1 MPLLNEQSR
10 RKRNLIIIS
19 GILFVLAAVGAL
31 SFEMRTPELPVASN
45 IVVFAL
51 FNLNLIVFLLL
62 LVLLFRNLVK
72 LWVERRQQVIGAK
85 FKTKLVFAFLSLS
98 LAPAILIFIIAS
110 NFINKSIEGWFKPQV
125 ERPLDQALSVAQAYY
140 HNLEATALRHGQ
152 KISRVIERERLL
164 DESRRE
170 VLAAYLVEQ
179 QDQLGI
185 STLTVF
191 KANGQEVV
199 HVKDPG
205 LGDVATRDVSESQI
219 RRGLTGQEVTTVR
232 ELSSGDLVEALVP
245 IWSPRPSGA
254 ASVGER
260 QPTGVV
266 VVGTHVSERL
276 EAKIRGISQAFQ
288 GYKQIRLLKNPIK
301 GIYIL
306 LFLLLTLIIVFSFTW
321 FGLYLA
327 RGITGPI
334 EQLAEGTREVAAG
347 NLSYKVQARADD
359 ELGVLVQSFNR
370 MTDDLSESKRRL
382 EEAYLDLQDK
392 HTELEDRRRYT
403 ETVLEAVTTGVVS
416 FDPENRLTTMNRAA
430 ARMFGLDGAATVGR
444 PLDEIFASGD
454 LRDVVMLVQRV
465 RRARTSS
472 VEQELHVRGR
482 SGSVSLLA
490 SATALRGP
498 EGVYA
503 GAVLVFD
510 DLTELLKAQRLAAWR
525 EVAQRIAHE
534 IKNPL
539 TPIQLSAQ
547 RLRRRLARDPGQ
559 DQRLV
564 IECTET
570 IIQEVDGLK
579 RLVDEFS
586 RFARMPALAPRPTD
600 IRPVVEA
607 VASLYRESHPAL
619 RLTTRYPE
627 SLPLLE
633 VDPDHIKRAVLNL
646 VDNAV
651 EAVGGAGNVDVEVVN
666 TPDGGSVQLIVND
679 DGPGISAADKEKLFL
694 PYFSTK
700 TNGMGLGLP
709 IVHEIVLEHGGTIRM
724 EDNAP
729 RGSRFILGLPV
740 LRTAVPVEA
749 QA

>member
-1 MPLLNEQSR
+1 MPLLSEQSR
-10 RKRNLIIIS
+10 RKRNLVLIS
-19 GILFVLAAVGAL
+19 GTLLILAVAGAL
-31 SFEMRTPELPVASN
+31 SLEMRPPGLPVASN

-51 FNLNLIVFLLL
+51 FNLDVIVFLLL
-62 LVLLFRNLVK
+62 LVLLCRNLVK
-72 LWVERRQQVIGAK
+72 LWFERRQGVIGSK
-85 FKTKLVFAFLSLS
+85 FKTKLVLAFLSLA
-98 LAPAILIFIIAS
+98 LTPAILIFITAS

-125 ERPLDQALSVAQAYY
+125 ERPLDQALAVAQTYY
-140 HNLEATALRHGQ
+140 HNLEVTALKHGQ
-152 KISRVIERERLL
+152 QIARVIDAEGLL
-164 DESRRE
+164 DEPRRE
-170 VLAAYLVEQ
+170 GLAALLVERQ
-179 QDQLGI
+179 EQLGI
-185 STLTVF
+185 STITVF
-191 KANGQEVV
+191 KADGQEVV

-205 LGDVATRDVSESQI
+205 LGDVSTREVSESQL
-219 RRGLTGQEVTTVR
+219 RRGLGGAEVTTVR
-232 ELSSGDLVEALVP
+232 ELASGDLIEAVVP
-245 IWSPRPSGA
+245 IWTGGR
-254 ASVGER
+254 ER
-260 QPTGVV
+260 RVAGVV
-266 VVGTHVSERL
+266 VVGSHVAERL
-276 EAKIRGISQAFQ
+276 EAKIRGISASFKD
-288 GYKQIRLLKNPIK
+288 YKQARLLKNPIK

-359 ELGVLVQSFNR
+359 EIGTLVDSFNR
-370 MTDDLSESKRRL
+370 MTDDLLESKRRL

-392 HTELEDRRRYT
+392 HSELEDRRRYI
-403 ETVLEAVTTGVVS
+403 ETVLEAIATGVAS

-430 ARMFGLDGAATVGR
+430 ARMFGLDAAVTAGR
-444 PLDEIFASGD
+444 PLEEIFAGGD
-454 LRDVVMLVQRV
+454 LRDVVTLVQRV
-465 RRARTSS
+465 RRARTGS
-472 VEQELHVRGR
+472 VEQELNVHGQSGR
-482 SGSVSLLA
+482 VSLLA

-498 EGVYA
+498 DGTYA

-564 IECTET
+564 TECTET

-579 RLVDEFS
+579 RLVDEFT
-586 RFARMPALAPRPTD
+586 RFARMPGLSPRPTD
-600 IRPVVEA
+600 VRPLVET
-607 VASLYRESHPAL
+607 VAALYRESHPAL
-619 RLTTRYPE
+619 RLTTRCADA
-627 SLPLLE
+627 LPLLE
-633 VDPDHIKRAVLNL
+633 VDPDHVKRAVLNL

-651 EAVGGAGNVDVEVVN
+651 EAVAGAGHVEVDVVAAG
-666 TPDGGSVQLIVND
+666 DGTSVQIVVTD
-679 DGPGISAADKEKLFL
+679 DGPGIKAEDRERLFL

-709 IVHEIVLEHGGTIRM
+709 IVSEIVIEHGGSIRV
-724 EDNAP
+724 EDVVP
-729 RGSRFILGLPV
+729 HGSRFTLELPV
-740 LRTAVPVEA
+740 IRATAPVEA
-749 QA
+749 RA

>member
-1 MPLLNEQSR
+1 MPLLSEQGR
-10 RKRNLIIIS
+10 RKRNLLVIS
-19 GILFVLAAVGAL
+19 GTLLVLALVGAL
-31 SFEMRTPELPVASN
+31 SFELRTPELPVASN

-72 LWVERRQQVIGAK
+72 LWFERRQQVIGAK
-85 FKTKLVFAFLSLS
+85 FKTKLVFAFLSLA

-125 ERPLDQALSVAQAYY
+125 ERPLDQALAVAQAYY

-152 KISRVIERERLL
+152 RIARVIDRERLL
-164 DESRRE
+164 DEARRE
-170 VLAAYLVEQ
+170 VLVAYLVEQ

-185 STLTVF
+185 RTIGVF
-191 KANGQEVV
+191 KASGQEVV
-199 HVKDPG
+199 HFKDPG
-205 LGDVATRDVSESQI
+205 LGDMPTRDVGESQL

-232 ELSSGDLVEALVP
+232 ELPSGDLIEAIVP
-245 IWSPRPSGA
+245 IRMPLAGATAIGDRPLA
-254 ASVGER
+254 
-260 QPTGVV
+260 GVV
-266 VVGTHVSERL
+266 VVGIHVNERL

-288 GYKQIRLLKNPIK
+288 GYKQLRLLKNPIK

-306 LFLLLTLIIVFSFTW
+306 LFLLLTLIIVFSFAW

-347 NLSYKVQARADD
+347 NLSYKVRARADD
-359 ELGVLVQSFNR
+359 EIGVLVESFNR
-370 MTDDLSESKRRL
+370 MTDDISESKRRL
-382 EEAYLDLQDK
+382 EEAYVDLQDK
-392 HTELEDRRRYT
+392 HTELEDRRRYI
-403 ETVLEAVTTGVVS
+403 ETVLEAITTGVVS
-416 FDPENRLTTMNRAA
+416 FDPENRLTTLNRAA
-430 ARMFGLDGAATVGR
+430 ARMFGLDGTAAVGR
-444 PLDEIFASGD
+444 ALEDVFASGD

-465 RRARTSS
+465 RRARSGS

-482 SGSVSLLA
+482 DGRISLLA
-490 SATALRGP
+490 SATALRSPDGA
-498 EGVYA
+498 YA

-525 EVAQRIAHE
+525 EVAQRIAHV

-547 RLRRRLARDPGQ
+547 RLRRRLARVPGQ
-559 DQRLV
+559 DQQLV
-564 IECTET
+564 TECTET

-600 IRPVVEA
+600 VRAVVEA
-607 VASLYRESHPAL
+607 VATLYRESHPAL
-619 RLTTRYPE
+619 RLITRYPE
-627 SLPLLE
+627 SVPLLE
-633 VDPDHIKRAVLNL
+633 VDPDHIKRAVTNL

-651 EAVGGAGNVDVEVVN
+651 EAVSGAGNVEVEIANVA
-666 TPDGGSVQLIVND
+666 DGGGVQLIVSD
-679 DGPGISAADKEKLFL
+679 DGPGIGPEDKEKLFL

-709 IVHEIVLEHGGTIRM
+709 IVYEIVAEHGGTIRV
-724 EDNAP
+724 EDNVP
-729 RGSRFILGLPV
+729 RGSRFIFDLPAA
-740 LRTAVPVEA
+740 RAATPVGA

>member
-1 MPLLNEQSR
+1 MPLLSEQGR
-10 RKRNLIIIS
+10 RKRNLLVIS
-19 GILFVLAAVGAL
+19 GTLLVLALVGAL
-31 SFEMRTPELPVASN
+31 SFELRTPELPVPSN

-62 LVLLFRNLVK
+62 LILLFRNLVK

-85 FKTKLVFAFLSLS
+85 FKTKLVFAFLSLA

-125 ERPLDQALSVAQAYY
+125 ERPLDQALAVAQAYY

-152 KISRVIERERLL
+152 RMARVIDHERLL
-164 DESRRE
+164 EEARRE

-179 QDQLGI
+179 QEQLGI

-205 LGDVATRDVSESQI
+205 LGDMPTRDASESQL

-232 ELSSGDLVEALVP
+232 ELPSGDLIEAVVP
-245 IWSPRPSGA
+245 IWMPRPAGGTA
-254 ASVGER
+254 VGER
-260 QPTGVV
+260 RLAGVV
-266 VVGTHVSERL
+266 VVGIHVSERL
-276 EAKIRGISQAFQ
+276 EAKIRDISQAFK
-288 GYKQIRLLKNPIK
+288 GYKQLRLLKNPIK

-306 LFLLLTLIIVFSFTW
+306 LFLLLTLIIVFSFAW

-347 NLSYKVQARADD
+347 PLSYKVRARADD
-359 ELGVLVQSFNR
+359 EIGVLVESFNR
-370 MTDDLSESKRRL
+370 MTDDISESKRRL
-382 EEAYLDLQDK
+382 EEAYVDLQDK
-392 HTELEDRRRYT
+392 HTELEDRRRYI
-403 ETVLEAVTTGVVS
+403 ETVLEAITTGVVS

-430 ARMFGLDGAATVGR
+430 ARMFGLNGATVVGR
-444 PLDEIFASGD
+444 ALEVVFASGD
-454 LRDVVMLVQRV
+454 LRDVVVLVQRV
-465 RRARTSS
+465 RRARSGS

-482 SGSVSLLA
+482 DGRSSLLA
-490 SATALRGP
+490 SATALRSPDGA
-498 EGVYA
+498 YA

-547 RLRRRLARDPGQ
+547 RLRRRLARVPGQ
-559 DQRLV
+559 DQQLV
-564 IECTET
+564 TECTET

-600 IRPVVEA
+600 LSPVVEA
-607 VASLYRESHPAL
+607 VAALYRESHPAL
-619 RLTTRYPE
+619 RLITRYPE
-627 SLPLLE
+627 SVPLLE

-651 EAVGGAGNVDVEVVN
+651 AAVGGSGNVEVEVVN
-666 TPDGGSVQLIVND
+666 VADGSGIQLVVSD
-679 DGPGISAADKEKLFL
+679 DGPGISPEDKEKLFQ

-709 IVHEIVLEHGGTIRM
+709 IVYEIVAEHGGTIRV
-724 EDNAP
+724 EDNLP
-729 RGSRFILGLPV
+729 RGSRFIFDLPV
-740 LRTAVPVEA
+740 VRAAAPVEA